1 MNEDI
6 PVLLRSYY
14 LKPFIIHHNVPTYT
28 ETPRISQSN
37 TYLKNNITI
46 SEKHREANIEHE

>member
-14 LKPFIIHHNVPTYT
+14 LKPLIIHRNLPTYI
-28 ETPRISQSN
+28 ETPRICQSN

-46 SEKHREANIEHE
+46 SEQHREANIEHE